1 MKIDFLKIK
10 SGFNA
15 PKGNKQGF
23 DSYVSSIEK
32 LVKEMIPKDLFDTEV
47 SPPHFLSYES
57 YFQKLGESLPLI
69 KWSSFEEAPCSISIA
84 ILCSAEYTHGTGRF
98 FLDTMARSLIP
109 GKQLP
114 ITAIRSLNF
123 RFIIYPKDRYFI
135 TEIFIDI
142 ENERDLYQI
151 RQALPRLAEE
161 IRLTLLAT
169 QHARKIVLA
178 KPLTMDEKRMVLLEN
193 LSSLVKRPDDQHDPN
208 ILEETHHLLLK
219 VAHHETPSQ
228 IPDHLLPLI
237 EERPQAFD
245 HNMFQGIQSLI
256 LMFGENM
263 ISKRDVGHLYR
274 TLSYLYLFRKN
285 ISHRLKIKENEHLI
299 SIKVLR
305 TTITPKTPVLAVLIC
320 LNFKSEQE
328 NLDQK
333 KLIQVIQSH
342 LPYSRLVEDSLITSK
357 DKDRICMLYLEMVQE
372 DGRPFAQAHV
382 KELKKKLPKE
392 IHSLYRFS
400 EVHRTHDANEEE
412 VVRNI
417 LTLSKELK
425 TPQDP
430 PPVIIHFAS
439 ETEKIVT
446 FTVILV
452 CLNSKKI
459 YFENSPHMK
468 VLSHQSKI
476 AGILNKRHLQHAHV
490 LELELEKESFT
501 DENGK
506 FSLYEARKSILS
518 YLKKSFGPMRDFN
531 SGMIVKQYE
540 NLSKLKAIVL
550 PTPLVEK
557 FFYSIAPGYMQ
568 SLLSTETLKIHYE
581 MLLKSLEVSFE
592 KVPYHL
598 FSDTTDEELL
608 LMMSSPFDELI
619 DQIKQETVSLLSS
632 STNLTTSDVSIN
644 GIRVLGLI
652 FSVEDP
658 SLRQE
663 FLNQIISLI
672 KSLDPGV
679 ASTL

>member
-1 MKIDFLKIK
+1 
-10 SGFNA
+10 
-15 PKGNKQGF
+15 
-23 DSYVSSIEK
+23 
-32 LVKEMIPKDLFDTEV
+32 
-47 SPPHFLSYES
+47 
-57 YFQKLGESLPLI
+57 
-69 KWSSFEEAPCSISIA
+69 
-84 ILCSAEYTHGTGRF
+84 
-98 FLDTMARSLIP
+98 
-109 GKQLP
+109 
-114 ITAIRSLNF
+114 
-123 RFIIYPKDRYFI
+123 
-135 TEIFIDI
+135 
-142 ENERDLYQI
+142 
-151 RQALPRLAEE
+151 
-161 IRLTLLAT
+161 
-169 QHARKIVLA
+169 
-178 KPLTMDEKRMVLLEN
+178 
-193 LSSLVKRPDDQHDPN
+193 
-208 ILEETHHLLLK
+208 
-219 VAHHETPSQ
+219 
-228 IPDHLLPLI
+228 
-237 EERPQAFD
+237 
-245 HNMFQGIQSLI
+245 
-256 LMFGENM
+256 
-263 ISKRDVGHLYR
+263 
-274 TLSYLYLFRKN
+274 
-285 ISHRLKIKENEHLI
+285 
-299 SIKVLR
+299 
-305 TTITPKTPVLAVLIC
+305 
-320 LNFKSEQE
+320 
-328 NLDQK
+328 
-333 KLIQVIQSH
+333 
-342 LPYSRLVEDSLITSK
+342 
-357 DKDRICMLYLEMVQE
+357 
-372 DGRPFAQAHV
+372 
-382 KELKKKLPKE
+382 
-392 IHSLYRFS
+392 
-400 EVHRTHDANEEE
+400 
-412 VVRNI
+412 
-417 LTLSKELK
+417 
-425 TPQDP
+425 
-430 PPVIIHFAS
+430 HFAS

-518 YLKKSFGPMRDFN
+518 YLKKSFGPLRDFN

-581 MLLKSLEVSFE
+581 MLLKSLEVSVE